1 MSKETNVV
9 ELEEVVEVENE
20 KESNGFLTK
29 VKTVAKKHGKKIVT
43 GIAIGAGILAGY
55 LLGRKAIGDDEV
67 DYIDCEATDTDEFD
81 VHESEE

>member
-43 GIAIGAGILAGY
+43 GVAIGAGILAGY
-55 LLGRKAIGDDEV
+55 LLGRKASSDDEV
-67 DYIDCEATDTDEFD
+67 DYIDCEATDKDDFD
-81 VHESEE
+81 VNETKE